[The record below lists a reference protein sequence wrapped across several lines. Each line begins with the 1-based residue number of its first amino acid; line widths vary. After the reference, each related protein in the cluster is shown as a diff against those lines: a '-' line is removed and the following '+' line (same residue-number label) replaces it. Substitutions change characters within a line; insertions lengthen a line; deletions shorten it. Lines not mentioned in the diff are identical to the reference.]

1 MERPSPRL
9 PGELTDEIIAWIPD
23 LGEREPEDYYPMLL
37 SCCLVCSEWLP
48 ASRHQLFPHL
58 YIASAQSYDLFVSQV
73 LPQDSMTVYLSRVRA
88 LTLAISANN
97 PRERS
102 SIPFSYA
109 FVGHL
114 PNLTALNVYDGGAMT
129 YLCRHPYTSLALSRF
144 PSIREL
150 NLSSINFPSFG
161 DLRRTLTS
169 LPNLTVLSVDDRV
182 RWPAPTAELSP
193 LLTHGASTS
202 SRPKLV
208 EFCYKWYSESDKHRA
223 LQLFRWLAS
232 TSTGSSLRRL
242 VLIPLQR
249 VSSTYEDL
257 CGPAFIRTVALRVEE
272 LRLQMTFDNGQSA
285 GNFPMLRPRRTLRV
299 VC

>member
-1 MERPSPRL
+1 MPVPYL
-9 PGELTDEIIAWIPD
+9 PPELTDEIIAWVP
-23 LGEREPEDYYPMLL
+23 GRPQYFEYYYTLR
-37 SCCLVCSEWLP
+37 SCCLVCSQWLP

-73 LPQDSMTVYLSRVRA
+73 LPQHSMRVYLSRVRA
-88 LTLAISANN
+88 LTLTN
-97 PRERS
+97 PVRELERGRS

-109 FVGHL
+109 FVGRL
-114 PNLTALNVYDGGAMT
+114 PNLTALNVYDGGVMT

-169 LPNLTVLSVDDRV
+169 LPNLTVLTMDLSVC
-182 RWPAPTAELSP
+182 WPGPTAELPP

-208 EFCYKWYSESDKHRA
+208 ELTYMWIQDRDKEWA
-223 LQLFRWLAS
+223 LQLFPWLAS

-242 VLIPLQR
+242 VLIPLRR
-249 VSSTYEDL
+249 VSNRYEDM
-257 CGPAFIRTVALRVEE
+257 CGPAFIRTVALCVEE
-272 LRLQMTFDNGQSA
+272 LTLRMTFDNGQSA
-285 GNFPMLRPRRTLRV
+285 GNLPVLRPLRTFRV
-299 VC
+299 VY

>member
-1 MERPSPRL
+1 M
-9 PGELTDEIIAWIPD
+9 DEIIAWIPD
-23 LGEREPEDYYPMLL
+23 VGERDPWGYYRTLL
-37 SCCLVCSEWLP
+37 RCCLVCSQWLP

-58 YIASAQSYDLFVSQV
+58 YIRSAQRYDLFVSQV
-73 LPQDSMTVYLSRVRA
+73 LPQHSMTVYLSRVRT
-88 LTLAISANN
+88 LTLTSNRN

-109 FVGHL
+109 FLGHL
-114 PNLTALNVYDGGAMT
+114 PNLTALNVYAGGVMT
-129 YLCRHPYTSLALSRF
+129 YLYRHPYTSLALSRF

-150 NLSSINFPSFG
+150 DLWATDFPSFG

-169 LPNLTVLSVDDRV
+169 LPNLTVLTMDDGV

-208 EFCYKWYSESDKHRA
+208 EFFYEWSESEEQQWA
-223 LQLFRWLAS
+223 LQLFPWLAS

-242 VLIPLQR
+242 VLLPSQLI
-249 VSSTYEDL
+249 SNTYEDL